1 MFSNSAKNVK
11 YALLC
16 FVNVAALTFNTSVI
30 TAARRRPSHGTPEM
44 TDILIN
50 ANTLQFVKDIT

>member
-11 YALLC
+11 YAYLY

-30 TAARRRPSHGTPEM
+30 TAARRRPSRDTPEM

-50 ANTLQFVKDIT
+50 TNSLQFVKDKT